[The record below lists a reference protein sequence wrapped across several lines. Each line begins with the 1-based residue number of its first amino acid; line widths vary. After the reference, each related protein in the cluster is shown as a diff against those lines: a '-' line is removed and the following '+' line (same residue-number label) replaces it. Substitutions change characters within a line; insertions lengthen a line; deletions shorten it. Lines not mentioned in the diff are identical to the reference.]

1 MNLTTGSDPVAF
13 QRPRSPASAAAF
25 VAGALVLVFF
35 VDRAT
40 GSAPVQHL
48 YYLPI
53 FLAGRRLGM
62 RGGVIAALSAIV
74 LYHAANARLLTFQY
88 GESDVVQIALFLL
101 VGVVTAKLTD
111 DADRLRY
118 LALTDDLTGLHNLRS
133 FQGHLMIMVRASR
146 ETGEPL
152 ALLVLDVD
160 RLKSLNDTYGHSTGA
175 DAVRMVGRIIGEHL
189 PAEAIACRYGG
200 DEFAIMIPRCTPPV
214 VHAVAS
220 DLRLAVHGAAP
231 VLAGR
236 TFAAGTL
243 SISIGA
249 SCSSPDRLVKSP
261 AASVPDGEAGDA
273 LFREADAALYRA
285 KADGRNRVWIA

>member
-1 MNLTTGSDPVAF
+1 MNLTTGNDSVAF
-13 QRPRSPASAAAF
+13 PGPRSSAWAAAL
-25 VAGALVLVFF
+25 VAGALCLVFV

-74 LYHAANARLLTFQY
+74 LYHAANTRLLTFSY

-101 VGVVTAKLTD
+101 VGVITAKLTS
-111 DADRLRY
+111 DANRLRH

-133 FQGHLMIMVRASR
+133 FQGHLLIMMRASR
-146 ETGEPL
+146 ETSEPL
-152 ALLVLDVD
+152 ALIALDVD
-160 RLKSLNDTYGHSTGA
+160 RLKSLNDTYGHSTGS
-175 DAVRMVGRIIGEHL
+175 DAVRTVGQIISEHL
-189 PAEAIACRYGG
+189 PPEAIACRYGG
-200 DEFAIMIPRCTPPV
+200 DEFAIAIPRCTP
-214 VHAVAS
+214 
-220 DLRLAVHGAAP
+220 LAVRVVANDLCRAVYGVAP

-249 SCSSPDRLVKSP
+249 SCWPADRHAEPP
-261 AASVPDGEAGDA
+261 AAIAPDDEALDM
-273 LFREADAALYRA
+273 LFRDADAALYRA
-285 KADGRNRVWIA
+285 KGGGRNRVWVA

>member
-1 MNLTTGSDPVAF
+1 MNLTAGNDSVAF
-13 QRPRSPASAAAF
+13 PGPRSPARAAAL
-25 VAGALVLVFF
+25 VAGALLLVFL

-74 LYHAANARLLTFQY
+74 LYHAANVRLLTFRY

-101 VGVVTAKLTD
+101 VGVITAKLTD

-175 DAVRMVGRIIGEHL
+175 DAVRTVGRVIGEHL
-189 PAEAIACRYGG
+189 PPEAIACRYGG
-200 DEFAIMIPRCTPPV
+200 DEFAIMIPRCTLPIV
-214 VHAVAS
+214 QAIAD
-220 DLRLAVHGAAP
+220 DLRRLVHDAAP
-231 VLAGR
+231 VLANR
-236 TFAAGTL
+236 PFAAGTL

-249 SCSSPDRLVKSP
+249 SCASPDRLATP
-261 AASVPDGEAGDA
+261 AAAIVSDGEAGDA
-273 LFREADAALYRA
+273 LFREADAALYQA
-285 KADGRNRVWIA
+285 KADGRNRVWVA